1 MLKKKILLSA
11 SIVLIISLL
20 AMMISAAPLVKDV
33 TSVKISAQEAENIAL
48 EKAGLTRDG
57 LRFERTELDRERG
70 KLVWEVDFENE
81 NKEYSFEIDAV
92 TGKILRE
99 DIEEERRPT
108 TANTTQPP
116 ATEPPVTE
124 VPITE
129 PPVTNPP
136 ATEPPVT
143 EPTPEKPTATE
154 ITREDAIN
162 IALKEAGLSR
172 EQVRELEAEKDYE
185 RGTLVYEV
193 EFEYGRNEYSYEIRV
208 SDGKVLTNS
217 IEIDD

>member
-1 MLKKKILLSA
+1 MLKKKFLLSA

-48 EKAGLTRDG
+48 EKVGLTRDG

-70 KLVWEVDFENE
+70 KLVWEVEFENE

-99 DIEEERRPT
+99 EIEPERRPT
-108 TANTTQPP
+108 TNTTVH
-116 ATEPPVTE
+116 PV
-124 VPITE
+124 TE

-136 ATEPPVT
+136 ATEPPAT
-143 EPTPEKPTATE
+143 QPPASEKPVVTE
-154 ITREDAIN
+154 ITREEAIN
-162 IALKEAGLSR
+162 IARSEAGLSR
-172 EQVRELEAEKDYE
+172 EQVRDLEVEKDYE

-193 EFEYGRNEYSYEIRV
+193 EFEHGRNEYSYEIRV